1 MKFAFI
7 IMGGFHPKYD
17 RASIRKGAAQIIGV
31 SNMAEAWV
39 VARKCCEDGLDCIEL
54 CGAFG
59 EAGAKKIIEATENKI
74 PVGYVVH
81 TPAQNELFHLLFG
94 GQTEGK

>member
-7 IMGGFHPKYD
+7 IMGNFSSKTD
-17 RASIRKGAAQIIGV
+17 RASIHDNDAQIIGV
-31 SNMAEAWV
+31 SNIDEACS
-39 VARKCCEDGLDCIEL
+39 VAKNLCKDGIDCIEL

-59 EAGAKKIIEATENKI
+59 DDGCKQIVESTNNSI

-81 TPAQNELFHLLFG
+81 LPEQDDLYLKTFN
-94 GQTEGK
+94 K

>member
-7 IMGGFHPKYD
+7 IMGEFDIKCD
-17 RASIRKGAAQIIGV
+17 RASIHEGNAQIIGV
-31 SNMAEAWV
+31 SNLNEACV
-39 VARKCCEDGLDCIEL
+39 VAQKCYENGIDCIEL

-59 EAGAKKIIEATENKI
+59 EAGAKKIIEATGNRI

-81 TPAQNELFHLLFG
+81 LPAQNGLFDLLFAE
-94 GQTEGK
+94 TMKRE

>member
-7 IMGGFHPKYD
+7 IMGDFEPKYD
-17 RASIRKGAAQIIGV
+17 RASIHEETAQIIGV
-31 SNMAEAWV
+31 SNMDEACMA
-39 VARKCCEDGLDCIEL
+39 ARKCYEDGVDCIEL

-59 EAGAKKIIEATENKI
+59 EAGAKKVIEATGNKI

-81 TPAQNELFHLLFG
+81 FPEQNELFYLLFG
-94 GQTEGK
+94 EKTESE